1 MSDATLTDLL
11 ALAQRIAYD
20 LADVPS
26 GRAARRALAFQQ
38 LAAWPALATAAER
51 VLTSPGQ
58 PLSTPPRTPLLQALS
73 LARRL
78 GIRAEPDPQVERLTQ
93 ALGAVADLL
102 TATAWSPAIPRE
114 RVAVDD
120 AVATILLTTA
130 RVTRGLADNISVE
143 YAGRRDTIANVAMA
157 AAQQRHSPTPDS
169 GPGQLG
175 DLMAPTTP
183 TTVAVARWAAVTTT
197 ALAGAGIPGA
207 AATIQRA
214 ITDLRMCCLALGHLG
229 PEASR
234 DAWLATADL
243 WEQAARSWTAVAT
256 PIPAANDH
264 RLMSAALRQA
274 LPEVVTSPTTAR
286 RLAAAVMTVTETAAL
301 TVPSLV
307 DGGQLV
313 TAARRLAA
321 TQRPVPLDL
330 AAAARRGKWIPI
342 PAGSPLT
349 DQLRDSITA
358 PLAATRSARRTL
370 DTATRTTI
378 QIPSRAPTR
387 SAAPPS
393 PEQGGPSIGV

>member
-1 MSDATLTDLL
+1 MT
-11 ALAQRIAYD
+11 R
-20 LADVPS
+20 
-26 GRAARRALAFQQ
+26 G
-38 LAAWPALATAAER
+38 
-51 VLTSPGQ
+51 
-58 PLSTPPRTPLLQALS
+58 
-73 LARRL
+73 
-78 GIRAEPDPQVERLTQ
+78 
-93 ALGAVADLL
+93 VAD
-102 TATAWSPAIPRE
+102 
-114 RVAVDD
+114 D
-120 AVATILLTTA
+120 
-130 RVTRGLADNISVE
+130 ISVE

-197 ALAGAGIPGA
+197 ALTGAGIPVA
-207 AATIQRA
+207 AATTQRT
-214 ITDLRMCCLALGHLG
+214 ITDLRMCCLALRHLG

-234 DAWLATADL
+234 DAWLAAADL

-274 LPEVVTSPTTAR
+274 LPEVVTTPTTAR
-286 RLAAAVMTVTETAAL
+286 RLAAAVVTVTETAAL

-313 TAARRLAA
+313 SAARQLAA

-330 AAAARRGKWIPI
+330 AVAARRGKWVPI

-378 QIPSRAPTR
+378 QIPSHTPTR
-387 SAAPPS
+387 SVIPPS
-393 PEQGGPSIGV
+393 PEQGGPSIGI